1 MHSLPPVQEKLEAI
15 VMQNL
20 GGGGGGG
27 SGVHFGL
34 CEDRAL
40 GGMRFVHTTS
50 SPGVFPPFYLL
61 STLKRMRK

>member
-20 GGGGGGG
+20 GGGGGV

-40 GGMRFVHTTS
+40 GGMHFVHTTS
-50 SPGVFPPFYLL
+50 SPGVFPLFYLL

>member
-1 MHSLPPVQEKLEAI
+1 MHSLPPVQEKLETI

-20 GGGGGGG
+20 GGGGGGV

-34 CEDRAL
+34 CEDREL
-40 GGMRFVHTTS
+40 EGMRFVHTTS
-50 SPGVFPPFYLL
+50 SLGFFPPFYLL